1 VIPSASSASLT
12 QVAIDKV
19 AASLQEFGFR
29 QPIVVDKDG
38 VIIVGHVRLRAA
50 KQLRWTEVPVHVAA
64 NLTPGQVKAYRLMD
78 NRSHEEVEWDMELLG
93 AELLE
98 LSDLDIEMALTGFDA
113 RELASLLHDP
123 AVDEKADQVPSL
135 PSFVVTQVGDI
146 WRLGRHRIICGD
158 APNPGVVAQALGNQK
173 PFLMVADP
181 PYGVE
186 YDPAWRAEV
195 DGGDRHATGTV
206 ANDDRVDWTPAYRLF
221 PGDVMYVW
229 HAGVHAGEVAA
240 GIISTGFQ
248 IRAQIIWRKQH
259 FVFSRGAYHWQHE
272 PCWYAV
278 RTARSSNWHGDR
290 SQSTVWDVP
299 NANPHGGTGQS
310 EQTGHGTQKPVELM
324 RRPILNHTNPG
335 DIVYDPFLGSGTT
348 LVGAEITERTCYA
361 VEIDPRYV
369 DVAVERWQNL
379 TRKQA
384 TLDGSGATFEH
395 VKDGRR
401 LGREDEIK
409 EECLQLLEERGK

>member
-1 VIPSASSASLT
+1 
-12 QVAIDKV
+12 
-19 AASLQEFGFR
+19 
-29 QPIVVDKDG
+29 
-38 VIIVGHVRLRAA
+38 
-50 KQLRWTEVPVHVAA
+50 
-64 NLTPGQVKAYRLMD
+64 
-78 NRSHEEVEWDMELLG
+78 
-93 AELLE
+93 
-98 LSDLDIEMALTGFDA
+98 
-113 RELASLLHDP
+113 
-123 AVDEKADQVPSL
+123 
-135 PSFVVTQVGDI
+135 
-146 WRLGRHRIICGD
+146 
-158 APNPGVVAQALGNQK
+158 
-173 PFLMVADP
+173 
-181 PYGVE
+181 
-186 YDPAWRAEV
+186 
-195 DGGDRHATGTV
+195 
-206 ANDDRVDWTPAYRLF
+206 
-221 PGDVMYVW
+221 MYVW

-299 NANPHGGTGQS
+299 NANPHGGKGQS

-361 VEIDPRYV
+361 VEIDPRYI

-379 TRKQA
+379 TGKQA
-384 TLDGSGATFEH
+384 TLDGNCATFEH

-409 EECLQLLEERGK
+409 EECLQLLEERNK